1 MTNNNTKSD
10 FMAKENRGKI
20 QLGIWGFGLL
30 LAPLTG
36 GGSLAY
42 AAAHSA
48 TKALLDVG
56 YDAGEKKDA

>member
-30 LAPLTG
+30 LAPVTG
-36 GGSLAY
+36 GASLA
-42 AAAHSA
+42 AAACHSG
-48 TKALLDVG
+48 V
-56 YDAGEKKDA
+56 